1 MPRASERPREKAWV
15 GVSREGTI
23 TSCRRIQVQE
33 AFLEEVVF
41 ELSLEGWIRIC

>member
-1 MPRASERPREKAWV
+1 M